1 MAGIRPASDG
11 APASGLMHASGLL
24 HVLGLNPTHQKA
36 LFRLRARLA
45 WRQYVSEPGRIVG
58 LVVFALV
65 LLPLIGGA
73 AVGTTIGYLRL
84 PSPWPAQLL
93 GGVLVLLWGIWLLA
107 PLIMFSLNEG
117 MDMTRLLVYPV
128 TRRDLAVSF
137 VLGTLFDF
145 PTYLMLPIF
154 IAVVIGWAASPAL
167 LILPLALL
175 LAYGHMVL
183 TSQLVVTIAG
193 GIFLSRRF
201 RDIIILVLSLLGSSC
216 YLLQNGIR
224 LGIERLNVDA
234 AQLEAWRPLDTLQWL
249 PPGAAARAIEQASQG
264 DWGSSLLWLGYAAVW
279 LLVIGWAWSRLLMR
293 WLTGEG
299 FLISG
304 APRVEKPKQTKAKA
318 TQDWLAWLPSDLRNL
333 TVKELKSL
341 WRTPQRRVGLIQ
353 AFIMPLFLGGIFFV
367 EEAAE
372 FVNSPWF
379 NLALPVY
386 GLFMFWILGQNMMG
400 MEGEGLANLFVTPV
414 PRQRI
419 FLAKGAALMLV
430 MGLVL
435 LLLAALLWALGGS
448 WLVVS
453 AFLTSLSLGGAS
465 LAVNAILSV
474 LFPVPVNLESSS
486 RRGIHMT
493 GGSCLT
499 GLVLTFLAPI
509 GQGLAALPAL
519 APLVL
524 ALIFEQSWIALVGL
538 LPAVVY
544 GLLVF
549 WYGTKIAGNLLVN
562 REPEVL
568 AATRLPDQDTT
579 N

>member
-1 MAGIRPASDG
+1 MAGVIQT
-11 APASGLMHASGLL
+11 
-24 HVLGLNPTHQKA
+24 LGLNPTHQKA

-58 LVVFALV
+58 VIALALV

-84 PSPWPAQLL
+84 PPPWPAQLL

-107 PLIMFSLNEG
+107 PIILFSLNEG

-128 TRRDLAVSF
+128 ARRDLAVSF

-154 IAVVIGWAASPAL
+154 LAVIIGWGASPAL

-183 TSQLVVTIAG
+183 TSQLVVTVAG
-193 GIFLSRRF
+193 GILRSRRF
-201 RDIIILVLSLLGSSC
+201 RDISILVLSLLGSSC
-216 YLLQNGIR
+216 YFLQNGINWTV
-224 LGIERLNVDA
+224 ERFSISPT
-234 AQLEAWRPLDTLQWL
+234 QIEAWRPLDTLQWL

-264 DWGSSLLWLGYAAVW
+264 NWSSSLLWLGYAAVW
-279 LLVIGWAWSRLLMR
+279 LLAIGWVWSRLLLR

-299 FLISG
+299 FLISVT
-304 APRVEKPKQTKAKA
+304 PRAEKPRQIRADGVKE
-318 TQDWLAWLPSDLRNL
+318 WLIWLPTDFRTL
-333 TVKELKSL
+333 VIKELKLL

-353 AFIMPLFLGGIFFV
+353 TFIMPLFLGGIFFV
-367 EEAAE
+367 EGAAE

-379 NLALPVY
+379 NLALPAY

-400 MEGEGLANLFVTPV
+400 MEGEGLANLFVTPA

-419 FLAKGAALMLV
+419 FLAKGAAIALV
-430 MGLVL
+430 MGVAL
-435 LLLAALLWALGGS
+435 LLLAALLLALGGS
-448 WLVVS
+448 WLVAA
-453 AFLTSLSLGGAS
+453 AFFTALSVGGAS
-465 LAVNAILSV
+465 LAVSAILSV
-474 LFPVPVNLESSS
+474 LFPVPVNLESTS
-486 RRGIHMT
+486 RRGMKMT
-493 GGSCLT
+493 GGSCLA

-509 GQGLAALPAL
+509 GQGLAALPAI
-519 APLVL
+519 APLLL
-524 ALIFEQSWIALVGL
+524 ALILTQSWIALVGL
-538 LPAVVY
+538 PLAVVY
-544 GLLVF
+544 GGALF
-549 WYGTKIAGNLLVN
+549 WYGTKIAGNLLIS